1 MCAKPST
8 ILVVLLLTF
17 MVLNMKIETAIGILE
32 KERQFLGMGFL
43 ELLQDIQ
50 KDGRMVYSEK
60 VMEAFERF
68 MIDGRRMF
76 ATVA

>member
-1 MCAKPST
+1 
-8 ILVVLLLTF
+8 
-17 MVLNMKIETAIGILE
+17 MKIETAISVLE

>member
-1 MCAKPST
+1 
-8 ILVVLLLTF
+8 
-17 MVLNMKIETAIGILE
+17 MKIETAISILE

-50 KDGRMVYSEK
+50 KEGRMVYSEQ
-60 VMEAFERF
+60 VMVAFNRF

-76 ATVA
+76 A

>member
-1 MCAKPST
+1 
-8 ILVVLLLTF
+8 
-17 MVLNMKIETAIGILE
+17 MKIETAISVLE
-32 KERQFLGMGFL
+32 KERQFLGMGML

-50 KDGRMVYSEK
+50 KHGRMIYSER

-76 ATVA
+76 A